1 MLWGLQAQSDSLL
14 QQLDQLGREDLF
26 LDDSLLIK
34 TQVAAASKSLQDI
47 ADLPF
52 TIFVI
57 PRSEIISQGY
67 ITLADA
73 LESMPGIRV
82 SQPGSALEGET
93 FTMRGLL
100 GNAYAKILINGN
112 PVKPYVVSG
121 MPIGAQLPIQQAERI
136 EVIYGPSAALYGADA
151 SAGIINIVMADSE
164 RPVFTKASLYIGSDN
179 YKSLNLLFGGKLGRD
194 KNVVR
199 FRFFGTDTR
208 FDDRRIFSAS
218 NILYNPLNYL
228 NPNADTSD
236 VLDDRNYR
244 GTDTAIII
252 QNTPHESRSLGGEIK
267 YRFLTLS
274 VMSMDRSDHSSI
286 GLNPTA
292 VVYANPLIRTG
303 ENITSAVLKSQFNL
317 KNLFSETRL
326 EYLGYELDN
335 RSASLYVHPI
345 LNSLL
350 YNAITDTA
358 NGVIIRNQIEE
369 AFFSGLRFMGAWS
382 NEWSI
387 EQTFNVPIFKRGNL
401 TGGAKYLRGNG
412 SALRE
417 LQSRVVNPDTEEV
430 PNLSPS
436 FSEQSISEFSVF
448 AQIFQP
454 MGDKFNLLAGGQY
467 LNRTNGDFAAPISV
481 FNPRLALL
489 YKLTKDVQLR
499 ASYSTAIRA
508 PSPYFSATTYTYE
521 LGNYQ
526 NLVTGAVQ
534 LEAEK
539 TAAYEIGMRWNNQ
552 RNLSLDVNLS
562 YTNTDQFINY
572 NIAFDSLG
580 PDRRLSG
587 FTLGYFNDENS
598 AADLLD
604 FQVYLRL
611 KNMVPSLKMGGTFG
625 FNYSRGTESLTTT
638 NLQNLDNEIRVLE
651 DVRGH
656 PRIIS
661 RLSVFASPIERL
673 LIRADQYLVSRS
685 LTRNSFRLNAP
696 ERPEQEPNFYN
707 PGYYAI
713 DLSVNYQVNKNF
725 LLYAK
730 AFNLSNAQYAGI
742 DASSSADILF
752 FNPQSSF
759 TFRFGINYE
768 LN

>member
-1 MLWGLQAQSDSLL
+1 MCLCSIAWGLQAQSDSLL
-14 QQLDQLGREDLF
+14 LQLDQLGREDLF

-112 PVKPYVVSG
+112 PIKPYVVSG
-121 MPIGAQLPIQQAERI
+121 MPIGAQLPIQQAARI
-136 EVIYGPSAALYGADA
+136 EVIYGPAAALYGADA

-164 RPVFTKASLYIGSDN
+164 RPVFTKASLHIGSDN

-194 KNVVR
+194 KNVIR
-199 FRFFGTDTR
+199 FRFYGTDTR
-208 FDDRRIFSAS
+208 FDDRRIFYGQSS
-218 NILYNPLNYL
+218 LYNPLSYL
-228 NPNADTSD
+228 NPNTDSTD
-236 VLDDRNYR
+236 ILNDPNYR
-244 GTDTAIII
+244 GSDSVINI

-274 VMSMDRSDHSSI
+274 VLSMDRSDHSSI
-286 GLNPTA
+286 GYNPMA
-292 VVYANPLIRTG
+292 VAYANPLIRTG
-303 ENITSAVLKSQFNL
+303 ENITSAVLKSEFMIGKL
-317 KNLFSETRL
+317 SSETRL

-335 RSASLYVHPI
+335 RSANLYVHPI

-350 YNAITDTA
+350 YNAVLDTV
-358 NGVIIRNQIEE
+358 NEVMLRNQIESS
-369 AFFSGLRFMGAWS
+369 FFSGLRFMGAWS
-382 NEWSI
+382 REYSI
-387 EQTFNVPIFKRGNL
+387 EQTFSSPIFRRGNL

-417 LQSRVVNPDTEEV
+417 FQSRVVSADVEEV
-430 PNLSPS
+430 DNLSPS
-436 FSEQSISEFSVF
+436 FSDQSISEFSVYL
-448 AQIFQP
+448 QLFQP
-454 MGDKFNLLAGGQY
+454 LGDKFNLLAGGQY

-489 YKLTKDVQLR
+489 YKLTRDIQLR

-521 LGNYQ
+521 LGNYES
-526 NLVTGAVQ
+526 LITGAVQ

-539 TAAYEIGMRWNNQ
+539 TRSYEVGMRWNNQ

-580 PDRRLSG
+580 ADRRLSG

-604 FQVYLRL
+604 LQVYLRL
-611 KNMVPSLKMGGTFG
+611 KNIVPKVKLGGTFG

-638 NLQNLDNEIRVLE
+638 NLLNLDNEVRVLE
-651 DVRGH
+651 IG
-656 PRIIS
+656 
-661 RLSVFASPIERL
+661 
-673 LIRADQYLVSRS
+673 RAHV
-685 LTRNSFRLNAP
+685 
-696 ERPEQEPNFYN
+696 
-707 PGYYAI
+707 
-713 DLSVNYQVNKNF
+713 
-725 LLYAK
+725 
-730 AFNLSNAQYAGI
+730 
-742 DASSSADILF
+742 
-752 FNPQSSF
+752 
-759 TFRFGINYE
+759 
-768 LN
+768 